1 MDNITQLDHEL
12 NLKIVVVGDGNVG
25 KTSLLISYCQNR
37 FPREY
42 VPTVFDTH
50 VKDVVVDNFSGM
62 KWYFSSL
69 GVTNN
74 R

>member
-1 MDNITQLDHEL
+1 MENLTHLDHEL

-37 FPREY
+37 FPRDY

-50 VKDVVVDNFSGM
+50 VKDVTVDHFRGKKN
-62 KWYFSSL
+62 Y
-69 GVTNN
+69 
-74 R
+74 

>member
-1 MDNITQLDHEL
+1 MDNLTQLDHEL

-37 FPREY
+37 FPRDY

-50 VKDVVVDNFSGM
+50 VKDVIVDNFSGM
-62 KWYFSSL
+62 R
-69 GVTNN
+69 N
-74 R
+74 

>member
-1 MDNITQLDHEL
+1 MENLTHLDHEL

-37 FPREY
+37 FPRDY

-50 VKDVVVDNFSGM
+50 VKDVIVDHFRASFSFR
-62 KWYFSSL
+62 Y
-69 GVTNN
+69 
-74 R
+74 